1 MLHPFMPFVTEELW
15 GHLKRTCVENSASY
29 EPVGSWEE
37 ALIVASWPTADEGA
51 AQQAEDVENFQVVM
65 DIVKAIRNARIEKGV
80 EPRRRIPAAIQA
92 GNAAEYLES
101 SSAAIAALAGID
113 SEQLQ
118 IEGVLDERPENA
130 LALVIQGVEIYLPL
144 EGLLDLELEKQRLQ
158 EQLADAVSQQERIQK
173 LLAGAFAER
182 APEDVVE
189 RERAKLRSFEETAEK
204 IKQQLK
210 TLG

>member
-1 MLHPFMPFVTEELW
+1 
-15 GHLKRTCVENSASY
+15 VENSANY
-29 EPVGSWEE
+29 QPDGGWEE
-37 ALIVASWPTADEGA
+37 ALIVARWPTADEGA
-51 AQQAEDVENFQVVM
+51 AKPSEDVENFQVVM

-92 GNAAEYLES
+92 GNAAKYLAS

-118 IEGVLDERPENA
+118 IVGALEERPQNA

-144 EGLLDLELEKQRLQ
+144 EGMLDLDKEKERLE
-158 EQLADAVSQQERIQK
+158 EQLADAESQKERIEK
-173 LLAGAFAER
+173 LLTGPFAER
-182 APEDVVE
+182 APDNVVE

-204 IKQQLK
+204 IKQQLES
-210 TLG
+210 LG